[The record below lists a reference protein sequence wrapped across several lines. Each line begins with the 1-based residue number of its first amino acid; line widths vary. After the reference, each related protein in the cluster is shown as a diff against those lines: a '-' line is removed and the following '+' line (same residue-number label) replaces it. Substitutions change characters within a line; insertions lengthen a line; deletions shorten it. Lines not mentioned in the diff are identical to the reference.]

1 MAAAPEDRGTP
12 SDAPVERSVLAA
24 TRELLWIETPAD
36 ARDVAV
42 ALIDTLG
49 GSVVPATGAD
59 DTALPIDVS
68 FGEGGPLLPSAPPM
82 SITHM
87 LLSRHLPGFVRDAH
101 RAVELA
107 QRTRRLAHDAEVDQL
122 TGLPNRRVIGRALGR
137 LRTDDVVIML
147 DLDHFKP
154 LNDTE
159 GHAAGDQV
167 LRAFGRVIADATRAR
182 DLAGRYG
189 GEEFLI
195 VLSATEGVPDADGF
209 LHRLRAEWERVR
221 PYAVSF
227 SAGIATA
234 GTDPSETFERA
245 DAAMYAAKRAGRDRW
260 TWAGVGDTVAAD
272 PGAAPGAA
280 PNQPVAGF
288 VAYSLLEVPEDG
300 REALVDSFSDRVG
313 LVDGWPG
320 FRHLE
325 VWADRADSTSFV
337 MVSWWDSEAAFR
349 AYMASDDHRTS
360 HARIPVGP
368 SRPRPDTFHR
378 YEVIAR

>member
-1 MAAAPEDRGTP
+1 MTQMAAREERGTP
-12 SDAPVERSVLAA
+12 TEAPSEGSVLAA

-36 ARDVAV
+36 ARDAAV
-42 ALIDTLG
+42 ALIDALG
-49 GSVVPATGAD
+49 GAVAPAAKAD
-59 DTALPIDVS
+59 DGSLPIDVS
-68 FGEGGPLLPSAPPM
+68 FGEDGPLLPSAPPM
-82 SITHM
+82 SIAHM

-107 QRTRRLAHDAEVDQL
+107 QRTRRLAEDAEVDQL
-122 TGLPNRRVIGRALGR
+122 TGLPNRRVLGRALGR
-137 LRTDDVVIML
+137 LRTDDAVIML

-167 LRAFGRVIADATRAR
+167 LRAFGQAIANATRAR

-195 VLSATEGVPDADGF
+195 VLSATEEVPDADGF

-272 PGAAPGAA
+272 PGAAAS
-280 PNQPVAGF
+280 QPAAGF

-300 REALVDSFSDRVG
+300 RGALVAAFSDRVG

-325 VWADRADSTSFV
+325 VWADRADPTSLV
-337 MVSWWDSEAAFR
+337 MVSWWDSEEEFR
-349 AYMASDDHRTS
+349 AYMASDAHRTS